1 MLFEIANEH
10 IFNNINIVDLDLV
23 LDFMF
28 VLNVVPED
36 AGKIGDALVFDVVGV
51 LVVGVEVLE
60 EGLIG
65 FG

>member
-28 VLNVVPED
+28 VFNVVPED
-36 AGKIGDALVFDVVGV
+36 AGEIGDALVFDVVSV
-51 LVVGVEVLE
+51 LVVEVEVLE